1 MNEVSV
7 TITAGEGCEEH
18 NHGLE
23 YRSKLEHTHDTSKD
37 TVIELVPYEKS
48 YKEQINELMKPYIKE
63 RNDYTLKRKAAAWD
77 RYNSG
82 QIKTKPRN
90 RDYPLIGNDY
100 YTQHLHDQMRNPKTN
115 KMEQIK
121 MFRSLI
127 IGLGDKSDRE
137 NGKITKEQALH
148 IFNEFLVKFKEDFPY
163 FHILGATV
171 HLDESGFYHMHL
183 DFKPIYERAED
194 MEYIQKHGGGLRCG
208 MGLDETLARMGYNP
222 EQSIINERD
231 KVPILFNAMRNK
243 MYKIMETI
251 MNENGL
257 YLMYGATSIKEP
269 EKDASINMPLSQWQ
283 DTKDKTLEMQHNM
296 NIAKDFLKQDT
307 VDEKNIVYAYER
319 LENVSSQLVEMENS
333 PKSRLNKN
341 KIVVEY
347 HVFDQLKTFIHE
359 LKSMIGALLKRIKL
373 MSDKIDSLKDENK
386 TLNNKLDSTKNEL
399 VQYKNDNRL
408 LKIRLDDVKEQNSVL
423 QTKVNDHNH
432 SMLTMS
438 KKLNKSEAR
447 NIALTRFVKETT
459 RNQIHLKNG
468 QSITV
473 YDAIMNK
480 LSPEDKTRV
489 RKTMDLE
496 GNKNSRN
503 R

>member
-23 YRSKLEHTHDTSKD
+23 YRSKLEHTHDTGKD

-137 NGKITKEQALH
+137 NGKITKEQALR
-148 IFNEFLVKFKEDFPY
+148 IFNEFLVRFKKDFPY

-208 MGLDETLARMGYNP
+208 TGLDETLVRMGYKP

-251 MNENGL
+251 MNENDL

-269 EKDASINMPLSQWQ
+269 KKDASINMPLSQWQ
-283 DTKDKTLEMQHNM
+283 DTKDKTFEMQHNM
-296 NIAKDFLKQDT
+296 NIAKEFLKQDT
-307 VDEKNIVYAYER
+307 VDEKNIVYAY
-319 LENVSSQLVEMENS
+319 
-333 PKSRLNKN
+333 
-341 KIVVEY
+341 
-347 HVFDQLKTFIHE
+347 
-359 LKSMIGALLKRIKL
+359 
-373 MSDKIDSLKDENK
+373 
-386 TLNNKLDSTKNEL
+386 
-399 VQYKNDNRL
+399 
-408 LKIRLDDVKEQNSVL
+408 
-423 QTKVNDHNH
+423 
-432 SMLTMS
+432 
-438 KKLNKSEAR
+438 
-447 NIALTRFVKETT
+447 
-459 RNQIHLKNG
+459 
-468 QSITV
+468 
-473 YDAIMNK
+473 
-480 LSPEDKTRV
+480 
-489 RKTMDLE
+489 
-496 GNKNSRN
+496 
-503 R
+503 

>member
-1 MNEVSV
+1 MNEISV

-23 YRSKLEHTHDTSKD
+23 YRSKLEHTHDTNKD
-37 TVIELVPYEKS
+37 TVIELVPYDKS
-48 YKEQINELMKPYIKE
+48 YKEQINELMYPYIKE
-63 RNDYTLKRKAAAWD
+63 RNEYTLKRKQSAWD

-100 YTQHLHDQMRNPKTN
+100 YSHHLHDQMRNPKTN

-127 IGLGDKSDRE
+127 IGLGDKSDRDK
-137 NGKITKEQALH
+137 NRISKEQALSV
-148 IFNEFLVKFKEDFPY
+148 FNKFMNQFKKDFPN

-194 MEYIQKHGGGLRCG
+194 MEYIQKHGGGMRCG
-208 MGLDETLARMGYNP
+208 TGLDETLARMGYNP

-243 MYKIMETI
+243 MYKNMETI

-269 EKDASINMPLSQWQ
+269 EKDTSVNMPLSQWQ

-307 VDEKNIVYAYER
+307 VDEKNIAYAYER
-319 LENVSSQLVEMENS
+319 LENVSIQLNEMENS

-359 LKSMIGALLKRIKL
+359 LKSMIGALLKRVQILTKKNENL
-373 MSDKIDSLKDENK
+373 ENQLQDTENK
-386 TLNNKLDSTKNEL
+386 LNYHVQNEKVISGELDRTLKMNENLEHKNKVLNNTISESNRKMMILNKRIS
-399 VQYKNDNRL
+399 QYKESN
-408 LKIRLDDVKEQNSVL
+408 
-423 QTKVNDHNH
+423 
-432 SMLTMS
+432 MA
-438 KKLNKSEAR
+438 LN
-447 NIALTRFVKETT
+447 RFVKVTK
-459 RNQIHLKNG
+459 NSQITLSNG
-468 QSITV
+468 QRITI
-473 YDAIMNK
+473 YDAMSRK
-480 LSPEDKTRV
+480 MDYQDKISISKSIGKEEQKMKMER
-489 RKTMDLE
+489 
-496 GNKNSRN
+496 
-503 R
+503 